1 MITADKLRFL
11 TGIPFFMLYDEIKKV
26 GYKGEKF
33 HGSKFLGITNSGQF
47 CYNGFYGVGNDEEKS
62 CKVFVTYVSSNDSLH
77 FVFDN
82 KSIL

>member
-47 CYNGFYGVGNDEEKS
+47 CHTGFYWVGNEEKE
-62 CKVFVTYVSSNDSLH
+62 CKVFVTYDSVNDSVT
-77 FVFDN
+77 FN
-82 KSIL
+82 I

>member
-33 HGSKFLGITNSGQF
+33 HGSQFLGITNSGQF
-47 CYNGFYGVGNDEEKS
+47 CYNGFYFVGNEEKE
-62 CKVFVTYVSSNDSLH
+62 CKVFVIYNSVNDSVA
-77 FVFDN
+77 FG
-82 KSIL
+82 I